1 VSNVSIFQILAQ
13 PHLLDYGPL
22 ARVAVSHPFAAVD
35 AFAPWA
41 FLAGLW
47 LHRFASRPS
56 IASDATQHA
65 AITRP
70 TAVTTAANVMA
81 NVIWSPPQSVF

>member
-13 PHLLDYGPL
+13 PHLLDYSPL
-22 ARVAVSHPFAAVD
+22 ARVAISHALAAVLPV
-35 AFAPWA
+35 AAWA
-41 FLAGLW
+41 VLAGLG
-47 LHRFASRPS
+47 LHRFASLPS

-81 NVIWSPPQSVF
+81 NVIG

>member
-1 VSNVSIFQILAQ
+1 VSIFQILAQ
-13 PHLLDYGPL
+13 PHFFQNGPL
-22 ARVAVSHPFAAVD
+22 TWVAVANAFAAVE
-35 AFAPWA
+35 AVAAWA

-56 IASDATQHA
+56 ITSDATQHA
-65 AITRP
+65 AITSP

-81 NVIWSPPQSVF
+81 NVIG